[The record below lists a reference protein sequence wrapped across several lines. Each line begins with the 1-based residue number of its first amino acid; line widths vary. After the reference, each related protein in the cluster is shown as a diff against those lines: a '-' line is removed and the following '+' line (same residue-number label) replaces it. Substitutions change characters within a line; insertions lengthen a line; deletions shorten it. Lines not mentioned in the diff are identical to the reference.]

1 MVLSCDGLFTDW
13 LGYTHEDMHGKPFS
27 NLVVQREELDRCLPD
42 AAACCAPCW
51 HLIWHHVFAQA
62 AHAC

>member
-27 NLVVQREELDRCLPD
+27 DLVVQREELDRYSG
-42 AAACCAPCW
+42 
-51 HLIWHHVFAQA
+51 FQK
-62 AHAC
+62 

>member
-27 NLVVQREELDRCLPD
+27 DLVVQREELDRCDLS
-42 AAACCAPCW
+42 AATAAVAYAACHQTKANTD
-51 HLIWHHVFAQA
+51 
-62 AHAC
+62 AHTL